1 MINEIKKETEA
12 KMQKVIEIT
21 KKEFLSIRT
30 GKASPALLERVM
42 VDYYGAQ
49 TPVNQLANISAPEP
63 RMLVIQPWDKGAL
76 PEIEKAILK
85 SDLGLNPSND
95 GTIIRLAIPILTEER
110 RKELAKTVKKE
121 GEEKKV
127 AIRNVRREAN
137 DNLKKAEKDN
147 AISSDENKKAQEEIQ
162 KLTDKYI
169 KEVDAVV
176 ANKEKE
182 IMAV

>member
-63 RMLVIQPWDKGAL
+63 RMLVIQPWDKAAL

-95 GTIIRLAIPILTEER
+95 GTIIRLAIPVLTEER

-147 AISSDENKKAQEEIQ
+147 AISADENKKAQEDIQ
-162 KLTDKYI
+162 KITDKYI
-169 KEVDAVV
+169 KEVDVVV

>member
-42 VDYYGAQ
+42 VDYYGTP

-63 RMLVIQPWDKGAL
+63 RMLVIQPWDKSAL

-147 AISSDENKKAQEEIQ
+147 AISADENKKAQEEIQ

>member
-1 MINEIKKETEA
+1 MINEIKKEAEA

-110 RKELAKTVKKE
+110 RKELAKTIKKE

-127 AIRNVRREAN
+127 AIRNVRR
-137 DNLKKAEKDN
+137 
-147 AISSDENKKAQEEIQ
+147 
-162 KLTDKYI
+162 
-169 KEVDAVV
+169 
-176 ANKEKE
+176 
-182 IMAV
+182 